1 MYPASI
7 YRMTNLM
14 PSKPIRLTANALRPG
29 FIAAFAAAFLFAG
42 APLAAH
48 EFWLEVTDYKPGK
61 GDVVA
66 VTHFVG
72 ENFKGE
78 SFPFVGNWFKRYEIA
93 DAKQTRNAESTDGND
108 PALKLTLSEPGLTIL
123 AYQSNP
129 NAITFETW
137 AKFKKYLKDE
147 GLEGFE
153 AAHRNKGKPQTG
165 IHEYYTRCAKALI
178 GVAGGKGADRAVGL
192 PLELVALRNPYDL
205 SAGDRL
211 PVRVLFKGKPVGG
224 VLIKAFDKE
233 TPMKPLRVRTD
244 TAGRAEIP
252 LLKSGVYLLNA
263 VHMMEPTDID
273 VKGQTYH
280 WQSMW
285 ASLTFALP

>member
-1 MYPASI
+1 MLP
-7 YRMTNLM
+7 
-14 PSKPIRLTANALRPG
+14 KPIRLMAQALRPRS
-29 FIAAFAAAFLFAG
+29 IAASMVVLLLAG

-48 EFWLEVTDYKPGK
+48 EFWLEVTDYKPDT

-78 SFPFVGNWFKRYEIA
+78 SFPYVGNWFQKYVIA
-93 DAKQTRNAESTDGND
+93 DAKQTRDAKGVDGND
-108 PALKLTLSEPGLTIL
+108 PALKLTLEEPGLTIL

-137 AKFKKYLKDE
+137 PKFLKYLNDE
-147 GLEGFE
+147 GLERFE
-153 AAHRNKGKPQTG
+153 ALHRSSGKPLTQ
-165 IHEYYTRCAKALI
+165 IQEYYTRCAKALI
-178 GVAGGKGADRAVGL
+178 GVAGGKGEDRAIGL

-205 SAGDRL
+205 AAGDRL
-211 PVRVLFKGKPVGG
+211 PVRVLFKGKPAGG
-224 VLIKAFDKE
+224 VLVKAFNKD
-233 TPMKPLRVRTD
+233 TPTKPLRIRTD

-252 LLKSGVYLLNA
+252 LLASGVYLLNA
-263 VHMMEPTDID
+263 VHMMEPTGID
-273 VKGQTYH
+273 VKGQTYQ
-280 WQSMW
+280 WQSLW